1 MIEKLYSGNFR
12 NFHFRRCQSRWWLVL
27 PAGDLARFS
36 WSQFS
41 SHNCT
46 TVHWKSHFWE
56 GFAQDETTNP
66 HVFWNNQLG
75 FCSNGKIWQRCKIF
89 SSNLKK
95 LVEVPHC
102 IDESLKNTCNLPHT
116 CLEIAFLLSSSYFR
130 ISPFSCPYSKL
141 APACLGINFLWV
153 IHDLNTEHRIRQFY
167 TKFTPKLT
175 EFEPNFCWEKIMG
188 QIFFSSTFVKCILTT
203 DSFIPNSS
211 HNTNWDGF
219 LKMVQN

>member
-1 MIEKLYSGNFR
+1 M
-12 NFHFRRCQSRWWLVL
+12 
-27 PAGDLARFS
+27 
-36 WSQFS
+36 
-41 SHNCT
+41 
-46 TVHWKSHFWE
+46 
-56 GFAQDETTNP
+56 TNP
-66 HVFWNNQLG
+66 HVFWNNQLE
-75 FCSNGKIWQRCKIF
+75 FWSNGKIWQICKIF

-102 IDESLKNTCNLPHT
+102 INESLKNTCNLPHT
-116 CLEIAFLLSSSYFR
+116 CLEIAFLLSSSYIR

-211 HNTNWDGF
+211 HNTNWDGL
-219 LKMVQN
+219 LKMVQNESGLYLTKICKSQHFTSRNVNFTTTNTTHTSPKPYLT